1 MSRISKYQ
9 NSVNRFLK
17 TRSCISKNDLDNS
30 DFINQNIDNCD
41 HMCAMLL
48 LTILN
53 SHAKKNNLK
62 IHGYSMACGIDI
74 LHMLVKLLDNRIYNE
89 ETLGRDKLKN
99 ICMELTTCVYKS
111 LAQNIETIKY
121 NMKDTSLKIYI
132 YCSNYLNKK
141 MYDITKFETF
151 ITSKKMTKSDVLT
164 IKFSDESAIKTKLQK
179 MYKIDKDIIIKKIES
194 TYGYMCQ
201 CALVLGW
208 ILGGGDENLVD
219 SLEKLGLHLG
229 NMLKICYDFDNIEN
243 DILNCTKTT
252 PNLVVNIGIEDSF
265 CIFMDSKS
273 RFLEGCLTFGIYTNT
288 TKEIIDL
295 IESKIDKCLESAN
308 IDMKSTYSSFTR

>member
-17 TRSCISKNDLDNS
+17 TKSCVSKNDLDNS
-30 DFINQNIDNCD
+30 DFIAQNIDKCD
-41 HMCAMLL
+41 HMCAILL

-74 LHMLVKLLDNRIYNE
+74 LHMLVRLLDNRIYNE
-89 ETLGRDKLKN
+89 ETFGKDKLKN
-99 ICMELTTCVYKS
+99 ICTELSMCVYKS

-132 YCSNYLNKK
+132 YCSNYLNRK

-151 ITSKKMTKSDVLT
+151 ISSKKMVKSDVLT
-164 IKFSDESAIKTKLQK
+164 IKFTDNDGIKTKLQK
-179 MYKIDKDIIIKKIES
+179 MFKLDKDILIKKVET

-208 ILGGGDENLVD
+208 ILGGGDEKMVE
-219 SLEKLGLHLG
+219 SLEKLGIHLG

-243 DILNCTKTT
+243 DIVNCTKITH
-252 PNLVVNIGIEDSF
+252 NLVVNIGIQDSF
-265 CIFMDSKS
+265 RIFMDSKAS
-273 RFLEGCLTFGIYTNT
+273 FLEGCLTFGIYTNT

-295 IESKIDKCLESAN
+295 IESKIDKCIESAN